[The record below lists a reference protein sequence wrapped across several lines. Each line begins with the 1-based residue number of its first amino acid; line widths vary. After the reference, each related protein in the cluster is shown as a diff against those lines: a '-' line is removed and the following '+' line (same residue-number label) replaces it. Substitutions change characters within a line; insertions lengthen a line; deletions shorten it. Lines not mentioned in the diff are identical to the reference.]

1 LLIWDKL
8 VVDFMPII
16 GNLYCL
22 SVRKLLL
29 IFLIAFISLK
39 AGAIA
44 ITSFSPVIGAVGTL
58 VTIKGTNLNN
68 PTSFKIGGVNA
79 IIISNTGSTLVG
91 MVMPG
96 ATIGP
101 VAVANTT
108 GTANSN
114 ISFTVTATVH
124 PNQQLGNKLVASDY
138 KGTSYQGSA
147 VAVSA
152 DGNTAIVGGD
162 VDDGYLGA
170 AWIYIRNGNSWIQQ
184 GGKLVGTGY
193 TGRVGQQGASVAIS
207 ADGNTVIVGAP
218 HDSVNVGAAWVY
230 TRNGTTWTQQGNKL
244 VGKGHTGASS
254 QGGSVALSADGN
266 TAIIGGP
273 QDGNDHGSV
282 WVFTRSGNVWTQQG
296 SKFSGGGGIGIAD
309 QGRSVSLSADGNTA
323 IVGGYYDNNY
333 TGAAWVFTRNG
344 NVWTQQGS
352 KLVGTINTANP
363 YQVQGT
369 SVALSA
375 DGNTAIV
382 GGTSNSDYFGGA
394 WIYTRNGTTW
404 TQQGPQL
411 SLQLPGAWEGMSVSL
426 SADGNTALIGGHV
439 LDKYEGSAWV
449 YTRSNSTWTLREQLK
464 GVDNSGPADQGISVS
479 LSANGITAIIGGSGD
494 DNLTGAAWVFVGPMS
509 APVAT
514 TQPATAI
521 GAGTAILN
529 GTVEDNGNLTA
540 VTIEYSTYADLS
552 GSTTSPLTTGINPMP
567 AGTGITQFSSMLTGL
582 NQATVY
588 YYRINGAN
596 NYGVDNGAI
605 FSFTT
610 LLPQAIMFPPIQTVT
625 YGCADIVPGAVSTNN
640 TLPISYSSSNTSIA
654 VMGASGNIHITGAG
668 TVTITASQN
677 GDQAYSAATPVSQTF
692 TVLPAALTIK
702 ADDQSRVYGAGD
714 PVFTFSYAG
723 LLNGDTESNLAKLP
737 VANSTARIT
746 SHPGNYP
753 VTVSGAM
760 SPNYIIT
767 YVPAVLTINKAPQVI
782 NFAPIP
788 VQRMEKHHMVLN
800 ISVNSGL
807 PLSVGSSSPA
817 IANISGSV
825 ITFNSIG
832 FTTITASQAGDIDYL
847 PADSSHVLEIVPLP
861 TMPQAF
867 TPNNDGIND
876 TWTIKY
882 IEGYPDCTVK
892 IYNRIGQ
899 LVYSSIGYA
908 VPWDGRYNNT
918 HLPTGTYYYIVDLK
932 ANGNT
937 MSGAVTLIR

>member
-1 LLIWDKL
+1 
-8 VVDFMPII
+8 MPII

-22 SVRKLLL
+22 SVRKLLV
-29 IFLIAFISLK
+29 IFLIALISLK
-39 AGAIA
+39 ADAIT
-44 ITSFSPVIGAVGTL
+44 ITSFSPVIGSVGTL

-68 PTSFKIGGVNA
+68 PASFKIGGVNA
-79 IIISNTGSTLVG
+79 IIISNTGNTLVG

-96 ATIGP
+96 AATGS
-101 VAVANTT
+101 VSVTNAT
-108 GTANSN
+108 GTASSN

-138 KGTSYQGSA
+138 KGASYQGSA

-152 DGNTAIVGGD
+152 DGNTTVVGGD
-162 VDDGYLGA
+162 VDDNYLGA
-170 AWIYIRNGNSWIQQ
+170 AWIYIRNGNTWIQQ
-184 GGKLVGTGY
+184 GSKLVGTGY
-193 TGRVGQQGASVAIS
+193 TGKAGQQGASVAIS

-230 TRNGTTWTQQGNKL
+230 TRNGTIWTQQGNKL
-244 VGKGHTGASS
+244 VGKGHTGACL
-254 QGGSVALSADGN
+254 QGVSVALSADGN
-266 TAIIGGP
+266 TAMIGGP
-273 QDGNDHGSV
+273 QDGNDHGAV
-282 WVFTRSGNVWTQQG
+282 WVFTRSGNLWTQQG
-296 SKFSGGGGIGIAD
+296 NKFSGAGGAGIAD
-309 QGRSVSLSADGNTA
+309 QGRSVSLSADGSTA

-333 TGAAWVFTRNG
+333 IGAAWVFTRNG

-394 WIYTRNGTTW
+394 WIYTRNGTSW

-411 SLQLPGAWEGMSVSL
+411 SLQLQGAWEGMSVSL

-449 YTRSNSTWTLREQLK
+449 YTRNNGSWTLREQLK

-494 DNLTGAAWVFVGPMS
+494 DNLTGAAWIFVGPMS

-514 TQPATAI
+514 TKPATTI
-521 GAGTAILN
+521 GAATATLN
-529 GTVEDNGNLTA
+529 GTVEDNGNITA
-540 VTIEYSTYADLS
+540 VTIEYSTNADLS
-552 GSTTSPLTTGINPMP
+552 GSIITPLTTGINPMS
-567 AGTGITQFSSMLTGL
+567 AGTGITQFSSVVTGL

-596 NYGVDNGAI
+596 NYGIDNGAI

-610 LLPQAIMFPPIQTVT
+610 LLPQAITFPPIQTVT

-640 TLPISYSSSNTSIA
+640 SLPVSYSSSNISIA
-654 VMGASGNIHITGAG
+654 VMSANGNIHITGAG
-668 TVTITASQN
+668 TVTIIASQN
-677 GDQAYSAATPVSQTF
+677 GDQTYSAAVPVSQTF

-702 ADDQSRVYGAGD
+702 ADDQSRVYGVAD
-714 PVFTFSYAG
+714 PVFTFRYIG
-723 LLNGDTESNLAKLP
+723 LVNGDTGNSLTNPP
-737 VANSTARIT
+737 VATSTASIT
-746 SHPGNYP
+746 SHPGSYA
-753 VTVSGAM
+753 VIVSGAI
-760 SPNYIIT
+760 SPNYTINYIPATLIIT
-767 YVPAVLTINKAPQVI
+767 KAPQII

-788 VQRMEKHHMVLN
+788 VQRMEKHRLALN
-800 ISVNSGL
+800 VNVNSGL
-807 PLSVGSSSPA
+807 PLSISSSSPL
-817 IANISGSV
+817 IANISGTV

-847 PADSSHVLEIVPLP
+847 PADSSQVLEIVPLP

-876 TWTIKY
+876 SWAIKY

-892 IYNRIGQ
+892 IYNRTGQ

-908 VPWDGRYNNT
+908 LPWDGRYNNNL
-918 HLPTGTYYYIVDLK
+918 LPTGTYYYIIDLK
-932 ANGNT
+932 ASGGI